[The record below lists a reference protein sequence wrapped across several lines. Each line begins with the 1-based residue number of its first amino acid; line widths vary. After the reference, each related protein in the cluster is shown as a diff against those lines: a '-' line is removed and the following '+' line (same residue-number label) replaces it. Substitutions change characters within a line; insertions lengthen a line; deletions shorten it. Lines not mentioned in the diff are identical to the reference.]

1 VVHEVVTGG
10 AAYISMHL
18 NRGDVIMKVDD
29 IPVSES
35 TVLKQLVEDNLPR
48 STVIVTV
55 ASGGMEVCM
64 FQQVFLER
72 LLS

>member
-1 VVHEVVTGG
+1 MVHEVVTGG